1 MNRLENFR
9 KKWIMEIR
17 HFPDFSDGLGKMM
30 LMGLERLEE
39 AARLMLGQ
47 RIERAR
53 NSKRLTLADLASR
66 AGYDER
72 TIRNVIKGQK
82 TRIGTVEDICKVL
95 EISVT
100 ERSSDTADEAH

>member
-1 MNRLENFR
+1 MSGLENFR
-9 KKWIMEIR
+9 KKWIMESG
-17 HFPDFSDGLGKMM
+17 HFPEFSDGLGIM
-30 LMGLERLEE
+30 MGLERLDE

-53 NSKRLTLADLASR
+53 NNKRLTLADLAGR

-82 TRIGTVEDICKVL
+82 TRVWTIEDICKVIENRL
-95 EISVT
+95 NGRLS
-100 ERSSDTADEAH
+100 H